1 MLVVMN
7 HRATNAGPEHGD
19 GSLTQRSVAVFA
31 LALAACLNPALAQP
45 DLTLDPSQGWMA
57 NAPDGAR
64 PADGQLM
71 DRCRALL
78 AEGNAKEARSILSDW
93 LDENEFS
100 TSPFLAEAYLL
111 RGDARVAT
119 NSEWW
124 ALYDYEAV
132 IKQFPASVE
141 FPKAV
146 EREFDIG
153 KRYLAGL
160 KTKIFW
166 MRLEDAT
173 SLGAELLVRVQERLP
188 GSRIAEEACLFLAD
202 HYYQVRDLTQA
213 SEMYDVFLRNFPT
226 SEHRQRAMQRRAYAS
241 IGQFKGPSYDAS
253 GLVEARSLI
262 KSFADQYPAE
272 AERAGMSDALSARL
286 DESIASQ
293 KLEKA
298 RWYIRQGDEVSARF
312 TLNRLRR
319 SHPRTVAA
327 SIAYDLMLERGWV
340 KEKEATPTMPT
351 GVPQADAPA
360 PSPSAETPKSDA
372 KAEPAPAP
380 ATDAK
385 KEGAK

>member
-7 HRATNAGPEHGD
+7 HRATNAGSEHGD
-19 GSLTQRSVAVFA
+19 GSLSQRSVAVFA
-31 LALAACLNPALAQP
+31 LALAACLQPALAQP
-45 DLTLDPSQGWMA
+45 DLTLDPSQGWTA
-57 NAPDGAR
+57 NAPDEAR

-111 RGDARVAT
+111 RGDSRVAT

-132 IKQFPASVE
+132 IKQFPSSVE

-153 KRYLAGL
+153 KRYLTGL

-188 GSRIAEEACLFLAD
+188 GSRIAEEACLVLAD

-213 SEMYDVFLRNFPT
+213 SEMYDVFLHNFPT

-262 KSFADQYPAE
+262 KNFAEQYPAE

-298 RWYIRQGDEVSARF
+298 RWYFRQGDDVSARF

-360 PSPSAETPKSDA
+360 PSPGAETPKSDA
-372 KAEPAPAP
+372 KPEPAP

>member
-7 HRATNAGPEHGD
+7 HPATNAGSEHGD
-19 GSLTQRSVAVFA
+19 GSLTKRSVAVFA

-57 NAPDGAR
+57 NTPDEAR

-78 AEGNAKEARSILSDW
+78 AEGNAKEARSLLSDW

-132 IKQFPASVE
+132 IKQFPGSVE

-146 EREFDIG
+146 EREFEIG
-153 KRYLAGL
+153 KRYLTGL

-202 HYYQVRDLTQA
+202 HYYRVRDLTQA
-213 SEMYDVFLRNFPT
+213 SEMYDIFLRNFPT
-226 SEHRQRAMQRRAYAS
+226 SEHRQRAMQRRVYAS
-241 IGQFKGPSYDAS
+241 IGQFKGPSYDSS

-262 KSFADQYPAE
+262 KNFADQYPAE

-298 RWYIRQGDEVSARF
+298 RWYFKQGDEVSARF

-340 KEKEATPTMPT
+340 KENASTPAMPGDIPADTPKADAAATAP
-351 GVPQADAPA
+351 GADAPKVDA
-360 PSPSAETPKSDA
+360 PKV
-372 KAEPAPAP
+372 
-380 ATDAK
+380 DAK
-385 KEGAK
+385 KEGDQ

>member
-1 MLVVMN
+1 
-7 HRATNAGPEHGD
+7 
-19 GSLTQRSVAVFA
+19 
-31 LALAACLNPALAQP
+31 
-45 DLTLDPSQGWMA
+45 
-57 NAPDGAR
+57 
-64 PADGQLM
+64 M

-78 AEGNAKEARSILSDW
+78 AEGNAKEARSLLSDW

-153 KRYLAGL
+153 KRYLTGL

-173 SLGAELLVRVQERLP
+173 GLGAELLVRVQERLP

-213 SEMYDVFLRNFPT
+213 SEMYDVFLHNFPT
-226 SEHRQRAMQRRAYAS
+226 SEYRQRAMQRRAYAS

-262 KSFADQYPAE
+262 KNFAEQYPAE

-298 RWYIRQGDEVSARF
+298 RWYFRQGDDVSARF

-327 SIAYDLMLERGWV
+327 SIAYDLMLEHGWV
-340 KEKEATPTMPT
+340 KEKEATPTIPADVT
-351 GVPQADAPA
+351 PAQPAAGDAPKND
-360 PSPSAETPKSDA
+360 PKP
-372 KAEPAPAP
+372 EPAS
-380 ATDAK
+380 DAK

>member
-1 MLVVMN
+1 MSVWLPDERD
-7 HRATNAGPEHGD
+7 RAQSNA
-19 GSLTQRSVAVFA
+19 L
-31 LALAACLNPALAQP
+31 
-45 DLTLDPSQGWMA
+45 
-57 NAPDGAR
+57 R
-64 PADGQLM
+64 P
-71 DRCRALL
+71 R
-78 AEGNAKEARSILSDW
+78 
-93 LDENEFS
+93 
-100 TSPFLAEAYLL
+100 
-111 RGDARVAT
+111 
-119 NSEWW
+119 
-124 ALYDYEAV
+124 
-132 IKQFPASVE
+132 
-141 FPKAV
+141 V

-153 KRYLAGL
+153 KRYLTGL

-202 HYYQVRDLTQA
+202 HYYRVRDLTQA
-213 SEMYDVFLRNFPT
+213 SEMYDVFLHNFPT

-253 GLVEARSLI
+253 GLVEARSLL
-262 KSFADQYPAE
+262 KNFADQYPAE

-298 RWYIRQGDEVSARF
+298 RWYFRQGDDVSARF

-340 KEKEATPTMPT
+340 KEKEAKAAIPTEAPPTP
-351 GVPQADAPA
+351 VPPAAGDAPKNGA
-360 PSPSAETPKSDA
+360 TPEST
-372 KAEPAPAP
+372 PAPTPAP
-380 ATDAK
+380 DAK

>member
-7 HRATNAGPEHGD
+7 HRATNAGSEHGD
-19 GSLTQRSVAVFA
+19 GSLHKRSVAVFA
-31 LALAACLNPALAQP
+31 LALAACVHSARAQP
-45 DLTLDPSQGWMA
+45 DLTLDPAQGWMA
-57 NAPDGAR
+57 NAPDQAR

-132 IKQFPASVE
+132 IKQFPGSVE

-153 KRYLAGL
+153 KRYLTGL

-202 HYYQVRDLTQA
+202 HYYRVRDLTQA
-213 SEMYDVFLRNFPT
+213 SEMYEIFLRNFPN
-226 SEHRQRAMQRRAYAS
+226 SEHRQRAMQRRVYTS

-262 KSFADQYPAE
+262 KNFAEQYPAE

-293 KLEKA
+293 KLERA
-298 RWYIRQGDEVSARF
+298 RWYLKQGDQVSARF

-319 SHPRTVAA
+319 AHPRTVAA
-327 SIAYDLMLERGWV
+327 NIAYDLMLEHGWER
-340 KEKEATPTMPT
+340 EKDARPSNP
-351 GVPQADAPA
+351 ADAPTDA
-360 PSPSAETPKSDA
+360 PSAEAPPVGDAPKNDA
-372 KAEPAPAP
+372 NPEPAA
-380 ATDAK
+380 ADAK

>member
-1 MLVVMN
+1 MN
-7 HRATNAGPEHGD
+7 HRATNAGSEHGD

-31 LALAACLNPALAQP
+31 LALAACLNSALAQP

-57 NAPDGAR
+57 TAPDESR

-78 AEGNAKEARSILSDW
+78 AEGNAKEARSLLSDW

-153 KRYLAGL
+153 KRYLTGL

-173 SLGAELLVRVQERLP
+173 GLGAELLVRVQERLP

-213 SEMYDVFLRNFPT
+213 SEMYDVFLHNFPT
-226 SEHRQRAMQRRAYAS
+226 SEYRQRAMQRRAYAS

-262 KSFADQYPAE
+262 KNFAEQYPAE

-298 RWYIRQGDEVSARF
+298 RWYFRQGDDVSARF

-327 SIAYDLMLERGWV
+327 SIAYDLMLEHGWV
-340 KEKEATPTMPT
+340 KEKEATPTIP
-351 GVPQADAPA
+351 ADATPA
-360 PSPSAETPKSDA
+360 QPAAGDAPKNDP
-372 KAEPAPAP
+372 KPEPAS
-380 ATDAK
+380 DAK